1 MLYFGEYTLLL
12 VGVYREYM
20 SENVLSQWNLLNYT
34 NVRPMFFFVHYF
46 VAWIKISDPYEVI
59 EMTHDRWAVETY

>member
-46 VAWIKISDPYEVI
+46 VA
-59 EMTHDRWAVETY
+59 